1 MLLHE
6 IPELRNY
13 PNVLALVEEH
23 LSMQFADVRSMLRLP
38 LPEQGIDDPEY
49 GGCNFA
55 VAAVLC
61 NLISG
66 ISVTIFM
73 PTNPTQ
79 RNRKGEKMW
88 IGPGKAFKQ
97 LIKNRYLWEP
107 GDNPTDGA
115 NALYYLFRN
124 PLTHALAV
132 HGKSSYQ
139 IRVKKNSLHNEQIKQ
154 IEESPIRPNWLSPGL
169 SGSGKQWTLD
179 SRGFYRDVFH
189 MFWNLAKDN
198 KQMTEAEKRFLTGR
212 IIWREGN
219 P

>member
-6 IPELRNY
+6 ILELRNY
-13 PNVLALVEEH
+13 PNVLAFVEEH

-55 VAAVLC
+55 VAATLC
-61 NLISG
+61 NLVSG
-66 ISVTIFM
+66 ISVTMFKPSKSTRM
-73 PTNPTQ
+73 D
-79 RNRKGEKMW
+79 KGKKKW
-88 IGPGKAFKQ
+88 IYSGTAFKQ
-97 LIKNRYLWEP
+97 LLKNHYPWEP
-107 GDNPTDGA
+107 RDNPTDGA

-139 IRVKKNSLHNEQIKQ
+139 IRVKKNSLHNEQIRQ

-189 MFWNLAKDN
+189 TFLDLAKDRQ
-198 KQMTEAEKRFLTGR
+198 QMTEAEKRFSTGR
-212 IIWREGN
+212 IIWRGGN